1 MDETVSLNI
10 IEKIIYYITHE
21 SQQLMGISNNNEN
34 WDVFFSFM
42 KKMLITFSKK
52 WNVMKSLNQWVSMI

>member
-34 WDVFFSFM
+34 
-42 KKMLITFSKK
+42 
-52 WNVMKSLNQWVSMI
+52 